1 MDRNEIRRNGLL
13 DIARS
18 FPPLLSPE
26 KRVGDFP
33 MATRPKKFAYPEKIT
48 VGETPMATHPKKF
61 AYPEKITVGET
72 PMATHPKK
80 NHPTKKSNAK
90 KISIKSESSSKS
102 IY

>member
-26 KRVGDFP
+26 RRVGDFP

-48 VGETPMATHPKKF
+48 VGDFPMATRPKKF
-61 AYPEKITVGET
+61 AYP
-72 PMATHPKK
+72 KK
-80 NHPTKKSNAK
+80 LP
-90 KISIKSESSSKS
+90 
-102 IY
+102 

>member
-26 KRVGDFP
+26 RRVGDFP

-48 VGETPMATHPKKF
+48 VGETPMATHPTKKF
-61 AYPEKITVGET
+61 S
-72 PMATHPKK
+72 
-80 NHPTKKSNAK
+80 TKKKSPHK
-90 KISIKSESSSKS
+90 KIQRQKN